1 MNPVSLI
8 GIPSEI
14 RGTESEASPP
24 KPLSR
29 SGAVLARPEP
39 RHPTGELPTWGCPS
53 VTGPRP
59 SVAVEPHDF
68 SRGRS
73 QMLRSTTNVFPT
85 RPVAK
90 LWKACVDASS
100 GDNPGSQERRESR
113 RVGTRVLVK
122 CLGVKWFEKLRLSS
136 ASETEGFAD
145 DEGTSIP
152 RAAGAKRRLYRESKI
167 RSVMEDCV
175 FRTSPWHSPRLP
187 VKSI

>member
-1 MNPVSLI
+1 MHTQGRSRRFTLRKCHYQSHVQRRNDTRRRVSNI
-8 GIPSEI
+8 FVP
-14 RGTESEASPP
+14 AP
-24 KPLSR
+24 KIDFVGENER
-29 SGAVLARPEP
+29 RPDF
-39 RHPTGELPTWGCPS
+39 S
-53 VTGPRP
+53 
-59 SVAVEPHDF
+59 HDF

-175 FRTSPWHSPRLP
+175 FRTTPWHSPRLP